1 MPDIVCLGEPLIELN
16 ERDGDGRYHIGV
28 GGDTSNCAVAA
39 ARQGGS
45 VGYLSAIGTDAFGD
59 RLAEL
64 WRREGVDA
72 SHVLRDPRAPT
83 GVYFVSH
90 GADGHRFS
98 YARAGSAA
106 SRMRPEDL
114 PLDYLRDARILHV
127 SGISQAISQDAC
139 DTVFAAIEAVHAAGG
154 LVAYDTNLRQSLWP
168 LPRARAIILGTLG
181 LVDIARPSIDDAKH
195 LLGTEDPEAIV
206 DAVLALGPKIVALTL
221 GAGGCLVA
229 TPDRR
234 ERIPRFP
241 VEAVDATGAGDA
253 FDGAFLVEWLRTGD
267 PFAAARYANVAAA
280 LKTLGFGAVEPM
292 PRRAEVEAALA
303 GVPA

>member
-16 ERDGDGRYHIGV
+16 EREGDGRYHIGL

-39 ARQGGS
+39 ARQGGR

-64 WRREGVDA
+64 WRSEGVDA
-72 SHVLRDPRAPT
+72 THVVRDPRAPT

-90 GADGHRFS
+90 GEGGHRFS

-106 SRMRPEDL
+106 SCMRPESL
-114 PLDYLRDARILHV
+114 PLDYLRQAKILHL

-139 DTVFAAIEAVHAAGG
+139 DTCFSAIETVRAAGG
-154 LVAYDTNLRQSLWP
+154 LVSYDTNLRHSLWP
-168 LPRARAIILGTLG
+168 LPRARAIILGTLAMT
-181 LVDIARPSIDDAKH
+181 DIARPSVDDAKH
-195 LLGTEDPEAIV
+195 LLGTEDPDAIV
-206 DAVLALGPKIVALTL
+206 DAVLALGPRIVALTL
-221 GAGGCLVA
+221 GADGCLVA
-229 TPDRR
+229 TPERR
-234 ERIPRFP
+234 QRIARFP

-280 LKTLGFGAVEPM
+280 LKTLGFGAVAPM
-292 PRRAEVEAALA
+292 PRRAAVEAALA